1 MDTLYLDPSAWD
13 LTLDTSGNIALASNP
28 YALAQDAASA
38 CRTFAGECWYDTTQ
52 GVAYWQDILGKM
64 QPLELVRADLVAAA
78 LTVPEVV
85 SAQCFFSGLVN
96 RQLTGQIQVTDA
108 NGVTSAAGF

>member
-1 MDTLYLDPSAWD
+1 MDTLYLTPDWD

-28 YALAQDAASA
+28 HALAQDAASA
-38 CRTFAGECWYDTTQ
+38 CRTFLGECWYDTTQ
-52 GVAYWQDILGKM
+52 GIAYWQDILGKM
-64 QPLELVRADLVAAA
+64 PPLELVRADLVAAA
-78 LTVPEVV
+78 LTVPGIA
-85 SAQCFFSGLVN
+85 SAQCFFSGLTN